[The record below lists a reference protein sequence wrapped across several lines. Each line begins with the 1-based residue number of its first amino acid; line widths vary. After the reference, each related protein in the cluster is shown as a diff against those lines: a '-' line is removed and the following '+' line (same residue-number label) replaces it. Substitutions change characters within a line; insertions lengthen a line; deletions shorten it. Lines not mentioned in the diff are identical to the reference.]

1 MRKNYV
7 RTVGIFLAAAAL
19 WGCGSDKKT
28 LTLSEAEKEVPAEA
42 VPEEVKGRLDV
53 YTSMAR
59 AVKYNI
65 NATRQNMKSKV
76 EPGDPKLS
84 ARDLIRSVL
93 NVKAGQES
101 QLYDALRV
109 LDFAVIFAENSLENN
124 PAAQEDYLFAKS
136 SQHLA
141 LAAIKAHEDALFG
154 LKKIKEIDRE
164 SKKELKILEA
174 LKQKMERN
182 GKLSDAD
189 IEYKKGIEVALLE
202 QNQVRNTLLNNVAQY
217 ARLVRSDDQKITL
230 EGRRFYELDD
240 FDRNFTM
247 ETFQRTGGRQPQRA
261 AASQAQRL

>member
-109 LDFAVIFAENSLENN
+109 LDFAVRTVWRTIRRRRRIICLPSRRSIWRWR
-124 PAAQEDYLFAKS
+124 QSRRMK
-136 SQHLA
+136 
-141 LAAIKAHEDALFG
+141 
-154 LKKIKEIDRE
+154 
-164 SKKELKILEA
+164 
-174 LKQKMERN
+174 
-182 GKLSDAD
+182 
-189 IEYKKGIEVALLE
+189 
-202 QNQVRNTLLNNVAQY
+202 TLC
-217 ARLVRSDDQKITL
+217 S
-230 EGRRFYELDD
+230 G
-240 FDRNFTM
+240 
-247 ETFQRTGGRQPQRA
+247 
-261 AASQAQRL
+261 